1 MDEKCRTETCITT
14 YGYVFI
20 QTISG
25 RAVLCAT
32 FFIQAMSGL
41 SSVRHL
47 YSNLKR
53 PKVLYVK
60 TKMLHIMTEQR

>member
-14 YGYVFI
+14 HGYVFI

-25 RAVLCAT
+25 NAVLCAT
-32 FFIQAMSGL
+32 FFIQAMSCL

-47 YSNLKR
+47 YSILKQ

-60 TKMLHIMTEQR
+60 TKMRHVMTELR